1 MKSIFVFKTLGLSV
15 LLSVCGIFMAS
26 TVRHSITKDDFTE
39 ASFKK
44 FVALFP
50 IKELPY
56 KIGADEMNSW
66 ITQRKNKANA
76 PAAKPMQQVHI
87 SDEFDSFIPEVRGA
101 MFSRMGPDIFTP
113 EAVLA
118 KTDKHIIL
126 LYSRS
131 RGYSE
136 RKGSQYLAVFS
147 PKGKRLSEMLV
158 AKSDGYEGFMGCK
171 ITKTQTGSVL
181 VSTTNYVNQWK
192 NDKARYDDDNFIT
205 AVTPKKT
212 TSRILTA
219 EGELEEVLMP

>member
-1 MKSIFVFKTLGLSV
+1 MKSVFVFKTLGLSV
-15 LLSVCGIFMAS
+15 LLSVCAIFMAN
-26 TVRHSITKDDFTE
+26 TVRHTFAEGDFTE

-50 IKELPY
+50 AKELPY
-56 KIGADEMNSW
+56 KIGASEMNAW
-66 ITQRKNKANA
+66 IEQRKNKSTV
-76 PAAKPMQQVHI
+76 PSAKPMQQARI
-87 SDEFDSFIPEVRGA
+87 TDEFDSFIPEVKNA

-171 ITKTQTGSVL
+171 ITKTQTGGVL

-205 AVTPKKT
+205 VVTPKKT
-212 TSRILTA
+212 TSRILTP
-219 EGELEEVLMP
+219 EGDLEEVLMP

>member
-1 MKSIFVFKTLGLSV
+1 MLATSVFCVSAA
-15 LLSVCGIFMAS
+15 IFMAH
-26 TVRHSITKDDFTE
+26 THPFTPPFDFTA

-50 IKELPY
+50 SKEMPY
-56 KIGADEMNSW
+56 KIGANEMNGW
-66 ITQRKNKANA
+66 IEQRKNKANTA
-76 PAAKPMQQVHI
+76 FAKPKQQAETAHI
-87 SDEFDSFIPEVRGA
+87 TEEFDAFVPEVKGG

-118 KTDKHIIL
+118 NNAKHVVL

-136 RKGSQYLAVFS
+136 RKGAQYLAVFS

-171 ITKTQTGSVL
+171 ITKTPTGAL
-181 VSTTNYVNQWK
+181 LISTTQYVNQWK
-192 NDKARYDDDNFIT
+192 NDKPRYDDDNYIVS
-205 AVTPKKT
+205 VTPKKT
-212 TSRILTA
+212 TARLLMPD
-219 EGELEEVLMP
+219 GDLEEVAIP